1 MATSE
6 YSIKLAG
13 RLGTYLIAP
22 DLMGDGEIGKLQL
35 DLTEAKGDDCFVL
48 PR

>member
-13 RLGTYLIAP
+13 RLGTYLIAH
-22 DLMGDGEIGKLQL
+22 DLMTDDDIQNLQT
-35 DLTEAKGDDCFVL
+35 DLVEAKGDAEFLL